1 MAKPKKIVDT
11 GKLKAKMEN
20 LKDLYLSDLIDRDM
34 YERDYLSL
42 KQELEAAGRE
52 LHEESTID
60 VDGIKTGLSMYKMLD
75 KARKKEFWSRTIK
88 RIVANNDG
96 DFFVELI

>member
-1 MAKPKKIVDT
+1 
-11 GKLKAKMEN
+11 MEK

-52 LHEESTID
+52 FQEEGPID
-60 VDGIKTGLSMYKMLD
+60 VHGIKTGLSMYEMLD
-75 KARKKEFWSRTIK
+75 KAGKKEFWSRTIK